1 MATAEELLAN
11 AIGDAGDNILTIDLN
26 ARVINI
32 PKGIT
37 NIGVMSDDDVLRLNF
52 SMPRYYGEYD
62 LSEFQ
67 MQINYLNAKKYGDVY
82 KIEDA
87 VVDTDTITFSWL
99 VGRYAVT
106 YVGEIRFNLCF
117 KKYDTTDTSVVI
129 QEFNTTPAALPVLE
143 GLETSEAIVQ
153 EYADILAKWESQLFG
168 IGDTAEQRITDLAA
182 EKVDAITNLAT
193 EKVAA
198 ITQLGNDTIA
208 NIQTEVHNEVLKYCQ
223 DNNMQVPSDTHIN
236 NLIATY
242 LAEHP
247 LTEVGSLTV
256 NGDLNVTGTI
266 TASKVVGAVYQ

>member
-11 AIGDAGDNILTIDLN
+11 AIGDAGNNILTVDLN

-52 SMPRYYGEYD
+52 SMPRHYGEYD

-106 YVGEIRFNLCF
+106 YVGEVRFNICCKL
-117 KKYDTTDTSVVI
+117 YDTVNTDIVLK
-129 QEFNTTPAALPVLE
+129 EFNTTPASLPVLE
-143 GLETSEAIVQ
+143 GLETNEAIIQ
-153 EYADILAKWESQLFG
+153 EYSDILVRWESELFG
-168 IGDTAEQRITDLAA
+168 IEGTAEQRITNLAA
-182 EKVDAITNLAT
+182 

-223 DNNMQVPSDTHIN
+223 DNNMQVPSDEHIN

-242 LAEHP
+242 LAKHP

-266 TASKVVGAVYQ
+266 TASKVVGAVYE

>member
-1 MATAEELLAN
+1 MPTAEELLAD
-11 AIGDAGDNILTIDLN
+11 AIGDAGDNILTVDLN

-62 LSEFQ
+62 LSEFE
-67 MQINYLNAKKYGDVY
+67 MQINYLNARKYGDVY
-82 KIEDA
+82 RIEDA

-117 KKYDTTDTSVVI
+117 KKYGTTDTSVVI

-168 IGDTAEQRITDLAA
+168 IGDTAEQRITNLAT
-182 EKVDAITNLAT
+182 EKVDAIT
-193 EKVAA
+193 K
-198 ITQLGNDTIA
+198 LGNDTIA

-223 DNNMQVPSDTHIN
+223 DNNMQVPSDAHIN

-247 LTEVGSLTV
+247 LTEVDSLTV
-256 NGDLNVTGTI
+256 NGDLNITGDLNVTGTI

>member
-1 MATAEELLAN
+1 MATAEELLAG
-11 AIGDAGDNILTIDLN
+11 AIGDAGDNILTVDLN

-62 LSEFQ
+62 LSEFE
-67 MQINYLNAKKYGDVY
+67 MQINYLNARKYGDVY
-82 KIEDA
+82 RIEDA

-129 QEFNTTPAALPVLE
+129 QEFNTTPASLPVLE

-153 EYADILAKWESQLFG
+153 EYADILVRWESELFG
-168 IGDTAEQRITDLAA
+168 IEGTAEQR
-182 EKVDAITNLAT
+182 ITNLAT
-193 EKVAA
+193 EKVDA
-198 ITQLGNDTIA
+198 ITKLGNDTIA

-223 DNNMQVPSDTHIN
+223 DNNMQVPSDAHIN

-247 LTEVGSLTV
+247 LTEVDSLKV

>member
-11 AIGDAGDNILTIDLN
+11 TIGDAGDNILTVDLN

-52 SMPRYYGEYD
+52 SMPRHYGEYD
-62 LSEFQ
+62 LSGFQ

-87 VVDTDTITFSWL
+87 VVNTDTITFSWL

-106 YVGEIRFNLCF
+106 YVGEVRFNICCKL
-117 KKYDTTDTSVVI
+117 YDTVNTDIVLK
-129 QEFNTTPAALPVLE
+129 EFNTTPASLPVLE
-143 GLETSEAIVQ
+143 GLETNEAIVQ
-153 EYADILAKWESQLFG
+153 EYSDILVRWESELFG
-168 IGDTAEQRITDLAA
+168 IGDTAEQRITNLAA
-182 EKVDAITNLAT
+182 

-198 ITQLGNDTIA
+198 ITQLGDETIA

-223 DNNMQVPSDTHIN
+223 DNNMQVPSDAHIN

-256 NGDLNVTGTI
+256 SGDLNVTGTI

>member
-1 MATAEELLAN
+1 MPTAEELLAN
-11 AIGDAGDNILTIDLN
+11 AIGDAGDNILTVDLN

-87 VVDTDTITFSWL
+87 VVDTNTITFSWL

-117 KKYDTTDTSVVI
+117 KKYDKTLSIKESLSDVKELLKEEGVKERFSSEETKVIESVLSLITSR
-129 QEFNTTPAALPVLE
+129 LK
-143 GLETSEAIVQ
+143 GEA
-153 EYADILAKWESQLFG
+153 
-168 IGDTAEQRITDLAA
+168 
-182 EKVDAITNLAT
+182 
-193 EKVAA
+193 
-198 ITQLGNDTIA
+198 
-208 NIQTEVHNEVLKYCQ
+208 NEE
-223 DNNMQVPSDTHIN
+223 D
-236 NLIATY
+236 
-242 LAEHP
+242 
-247 LTEVGSLTV
+247 
-256 NGDLNVTGTI
+256 
-266 TASKVVGAVYQ
+266 

>member
-1 MATAEELLAN
+1 MPTAEELLAN
-11 AIGDAGDNILTIDLN
+11 AIGDAGDNILTVDLN

-62 LSEFQ
+62 LSEFE
-67 MQINYLNAKKYGDVY
+67 MQINYLNAKKYGEVY
-82 KIEDA
+82 RIEDA
-87 VVDTDTITFSWL
+87 VVDTDTMTFSWL

-153 EYADILAKWESQLFG
+153 EYADILVRWESELFG
-168 IGDTAEQRITDLAA
+168 IEGTAEQRITNLAA
-182 EKVDAITNLAT
+182 

-198 ITQLGNDTIA
+198 ITQLGNETIA

-223 DNNMQVPSDTHIN
+223 DNNMQVPSDAHIN

-247 LTEVGSLTV
+247 LTEVDSLTV
-256 NGDLNVTGTI
+256 NGNLNVTGDLNVTGTL

>member
-1 MATAEELLAN
+1 MPTAEELLAN
-11 AIGDAGDNILTIDLN
+11 AIGDAGNNILTVDLN

-67 MQINYLNAKKYGDVY
+67 MQINYLNARKYGDVY
-82 KIEDA
+82 KIENA

-153 EYADILAKWESQLFG
+153 EYADILVRWESELFG
-168 IGDTAEQRITDLAA
+168 IGDTAEQRIT
-182 EKVDAITNLAT
+182 NLAT

-198 ITQLGNDTIA
+198 ITKLGNDTIA

-223 DNNMQVPSDTHIN
+223 DNNMQVPSDAHIN

-247 LTEVGSLTV
+247 LTEVDSLTV
-256 NGDLNVTGTI
+256 NGNLNVTGDLNVTGTI